1 MSCYERDIQDSGDQ
15 AHVMRAPPVII
26 KSAKL
31 QVAIECS
38 PGRGVR
44 IKPGAEAP
52 GIGDKSGCKPRRG
65 DRSVARKS
73 SVAPSGAWTLLFGT
87 TWGFRPRLYSV
98 APPGAQTRGKP
109 HAIVSSV
116 LTLALLLICSP
127 PAYSQSSTK
136 SIVQKVGLDQR
147 LNAQVP
153 LDLTFRDEQGRTVR
167 LGDYFHDK
175 PVVLTLVYYRCPMLC
190 TQVLNGLLESS
201 QAVKLTMGADY
212 HVVSV
217 SIDPRETISM
227 ARAKKKRYA
236 ESYHRPGADEG
247 WHFLTGTSAAI
258 EQLTKAAGY
267 RYVYDPKTDQYAH
280 ASGIVILTPSGR
292 ISRYLY
298 GIDYAPDDLKLAL
311 VEASEQR
318 IGSLSDRF
326 LLLCYH
332 YDPATGKYGFAIE
345 NAIRAA
351 GVATMVV
358 MGGFL
363 WLMFL
368 RERRRTRATVKRETV
383 QATANSV
390 QE

>member
-1 MSCYERDIQDSGDQ
+1 MVLLYKYELVR
-15 AHVMRAPPVII
+15 RACR
-26 KSAKL
+26 SD
-31 QVAIECS
+31 
-38 PGRGVR
+38 VR
-44 IKPGAEAP
+44 I
-52 GIGDKSGCKPRRG
+52 IRG
-65 DRSVARKS
+65 TVAL
-73 SVAPSGAWTLLFGT
+73 AW
-87 TWGFRPRLYSV
+87 
-98 APPGAQTRGKP
+98 
-109 HAIVSSV
+109 
-116 LTLALLLICSP
+116 LLICAL
-127 PAYSQSSTK
+127 PAYPQSAAK
-136 SIVQKVGLDQR
+136 SIVQQVGLDQH
-147 LNAQVP
+147 LNAQIP
-153 LDLTFRDEQGRTVR
+153 LDLTFRDEQGRTVK
-167 LGDYFHDK
+167 LGDYFQGK

-201 QAVKLTMGADY
+201 QAVPLTMGADY

-217 SIDPRETISM
+217 SIDPRETTAM

-247 WHFLTGTSAAI
+247 WHFLTGIEPAI
-258 EQLTKAAGY
+258 KQLTRAAGY
-267 RYVYDPKTDQYAH
+267 RYVYDSKTDQYAH

-298 GIDYAPDDLKLAL
+298 GTDYAPDDLKLAL
-311 VEASEQR
+311 IEASQQQ
-318 IGSLSDRF
+318 IGTLSDRF

-351 GVATMVV
+351 GVTTMIV

-363 WLMFL
+363 WVMFL
-368 RERRRTRATVKRETV
+368 RERRRTRATKARETV

>member
-1 MSCYERDIQDSGDQ
+1 MKCCQRYLHDY
-15 AHVMRAPPVII
+15 
-26 KSAKL
+26 
-31 QVAIECS
+31 
-38 PGRGVR
+38 
-44 IKPGAEAP
+44 
-52 GIGDKSGCKPRRG
+52 
-65 DRSVARKS
+65 DRKDLANCAMV
-73 SVAPSGAWTLLFGT
+73 
-87 TWGFRPRLYSV
+87 
-98 APPGAQTRGKP
+98 
-109 HAIVSSV
+109 
-116 LTLALLLICSP
+116 TLALLLIWP
-127 PAYSQSSTK
+127 HPAYSQSATK
-136 SIVQKVGLDQR
+136 SLVQQVGLDQH

-153 LDLTFRDEQGRTVR
+153 LDLIFRDEQGRTVR

-175 PVVLTLVYYRCPMLC
+175 PVILTLVYYRCPMLC

-201 QAVKLTMGADY
+201 QAVKMTMGTDY
-212 HVVSV
+212 DVISV
-217 SIDPRETISM
+217 SIDPRETTSM

-236 ESYHRPGADEG
+236 ESYHRPGAEEG
-247 WHFLTGTSAAI
+247 WHFLTGTSGSI
-258 EQLTKAAGY
+258 EQLTKAGGY

-311 VEASEQR
+311 IEASEQR

-351 GVATMVV
+351 GVTTMVL

-363 WLMFL
+363 WLMYL
-368 RERRRTRATVKRETV
+368 RERRRTRTTAVDETV
-383 QATANSV
+383 LATANSV